1 MRVVLSPPELESVA
15 DLLHDSEHRVVSV
28 KRQALSSLDSIEA
41 VPAGAFGTAAG
52 EIQQAVNILDQVTG
66 TGAGGLHNLVA
77 TLFHD
82 EMFVRRCRD
91 EALLA
96 DRPSVTLTSAQRQL
110 LQVLAK
116 KGRTDRHGQSQ
127 RPGQGHGVT
136 VVG

>member
-91 EALLA
+91 EALLDLGA
-96 DRPSVTLTSAQRQL
+96 APAPTGVGQEGSHRPPRPESAAR
-110 LQVLAK
+110 AGPRRN
-116 KGRTDRHGQSQ
+116 GRRLSAWNC
-127 RPGQGHGVT
+127 P
-136 VVG
+136 